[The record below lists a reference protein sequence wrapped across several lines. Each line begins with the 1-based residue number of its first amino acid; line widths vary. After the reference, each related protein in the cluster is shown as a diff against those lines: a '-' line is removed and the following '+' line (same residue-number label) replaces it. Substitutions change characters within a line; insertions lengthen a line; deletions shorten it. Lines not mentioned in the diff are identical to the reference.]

1 MNGHSSGRAE
11 IRSRGVGSDG
21 APAEGSF
28 FLHLYQIHIKYISGH
43 LIKMNRGSGKSSDET
58 LIEMDRT
65 AWSGGGKCLLHA
77 FTRFHT
83 WECFKRKNKTQ

>member
-1 MNGHSSGRAE
+1 
-11 IRSRGVGSDG
+11 
-21 APAEGSF
+21 
-28 FLHLYQIHIKYISGH
+28 
-43 LIKMNRGSGKSSDET
+43 MNRGSGKSSDET

-83 WECFKRKNKTQ
+83 WECFKTRRKKKKHTVMVSLMLYSEVSYQFCFSFLLFK

>member
-1 MNGHSSGRAE
+1 
-11 IRSRGVGSDG
+11 
-21 APAEGSF
+21 
-28 FLHLYQIHIKYISGH
+28 
-43 LIKMNRGSGKSSDET
+43 MNRGSGKSSDET

-83 WECFKRKNKTQ
+83 WEQKTNTVIVSLVLYSEIIHHFCFSFILFK